1 VKLLSAVVR
10 NYRVHREVSV
20 EFDGSRTLIGGP
32 NESGK
37 STLMEAV
44 HRALFLKATVTGDAQ
59 AGMTSTVG
67 AGQPEV
73 ELRFEAHGDDYQ
85 LTKRFSGPSGTAR
98 LTQVGG
104 PTWQG
109 EEAETRLAGLLG
121 VEAAG
126 GGKGVLGRVEKQWAH
141 LWVWQGRSSG
151 DVCEHLEGNR
161 TGLLRQLQEV
171 GGSVALQSELDGRVA
186 SWFAQT
192 RNLVFT
198 LARVPK
204 AGSDLERAQ
213 TESRQAEV
221 ARAAAGERLDSLR
234 QAIKGYELASSA
246 IIQAEGDLEKI
257 KTQRLTVG
265 ERLVEVETLCRL
277 EERRAEAVAGETQ
290 KVTDLQQT
298 EESVSGLRRSI
309 KDLRESLEPREQGL
323 AGLEAGLAA
332 TRRQKV
338 EAEDAYD
345 RALESGRAARLRLE
359 LAGACVTRFEKAARC
374 LDLESH
380 LERIEGYQKGLE
392 YVERQIAQLAP
403 VDQAGLDRLQALEN
417 RQSRA
422 LAALEA
428 MSTEVEVVASD
439 RPVLV
444 GDVRLSPGGTHT
456 VSDLTEVTVGDQV
469 RLRIRPGGGAGL
481 EQARAAVRASREE
494 LRRSLDAY
502 GLESIQRATEVALQ
516 RADLEAA
523 RESQRTKLGEWDPE
537 QLVLLLK
544 QSRDE
549 LTAAQADVRRRLD
562 QVEGLE
568 EPSTLEEARGWVA
581 AELSAS
587 SALESQAAT
596 AKTALDTLRDRVLWS
611 EEEHGGSRAAIE
623 AERQKLKELQWQLD
637 YLVRAHGTD
646 EARAKALQ
654 AANDTK
660 AKLETELEE
669 TRRGL
674 AALQPELLEADRTRL
689 QRAWEEA
696 DQQLRDAQTARAVHQ
711 AALRSD
717 GADDP
722 QAVFAQA
729 EARAESAAKR
739 LDVVGRKAAAI
750 ALVDDLFHQ
759 EQRALSDQFSQ
770 PLAGKIDAYLQCLF
784 GSEARTAV
792 VFEDDAF
799 KGIRLVRSGQGGTCD
814 FETLSVGAREQVA
827 AAVRLAIAELLAA
840 GHDGS
845 LPVVFDDA
853 FAYSDPER
861 VAALQR
867 MLELGASRGLQ
878 MIVLTCNPSDY
889 AAFGARQTILTPAG

>member
-1 VKLLSAVVR
+1 MKLLSAVVR
-10 NYRVHREVSV
+10 NYRVHREVAV

-44 HRALFLKATVTGDAQ
+44 HRGLFLKATVTGEAQ
-59 AGMTSTVG
+59 AGMTSTIG
-67 AGQPEV
+67 AGPPEV
-73 ELRFEAHGDDYQ
+73 KLRFEAHGEEYE

-104 PTWQG
+104 ATWQG
-109 EEAETRLAGLLG
+109 EEAESRLAGLLG

-151 DVCEHLEGNR
+151 DVCEHLEGQR
-161 TGLLRQLQEV
+161 VDLLRQLQEV

-186 SWFAQT
+186 VWFVQT
-192 RNLVFT
+192 RNQVFT
-198 LARVPK
+198 LAGSPK
-204 AGSDLERAQ
+204 AGSELERAQ
-213 TESRQAEV
+213 SENRQAEA
-221 ARAAAGERLDSLR
+221 ARTAAGERLESLR
-234 QAIKGYELASSA
+234 QAIKGYELASGV
-246 IIQAEGDLEKI
+246 ITQAAGDLEKI
-257 KTQRLTVG
+257 RTQRQAVD
-265 ERLVEVETLCRL
+265 EKLVEVEMLRRL
-277 EERRAEAVAGETQ
+277 EERRADAVAGGVQ
-290 KVTDLQQT
+290 KVTALQQT

-309 KDLRESLEPREQGL
+309 RELRESLEPREQGL
-323 AGLEAGLAA
+323 AGLEARLAGM
-332 TRRQKV
+332 RRQKV
-338 EAEDAYD
+338 EAENTYD
-345 RALESGRAARLRLE
+345 HTLESGRAARLRLE
-359 LAGACVTRFEKAARC
+359 LAGACVTQFEKATRC

-392 YVERQIAQLAP
+392 DVERQITQLAP
-403 VDQAGLDRLQALEN
+403 VDQAGLDRLKSLEN
-417 RQSRA
+417 KQSRA

-428 MSTEVEVVASD
+428 MATEVEVVASD
-439 RPVLV
+439 HPVLV
-444 GDVRLSPGGTHT
+444 GDVRLSPGGSHT

-502 GLESIQRATEVALQ
+502 GLESIGRATEVALQ

-537 QLVLLLK
+537 QLAILLK
-544 QSRDE
+544 QAKDE
-549 LTAAQADVRRRLD
+549 LTAAQAGVRRRLE
-562 QVEGLE
+562 QVGGLE
-568 EPSTLEEARGWVA
+568 EPPTLEEAKRWVA
-581 AELSAS
+581 AEVSAS
-587 SALESQAAT
+587 SAIDSQAAA
-596 AKTALDTLRDRVLWS
+596 AKTALDTLRDQVLRD
-611 EEEHGGSRAAIE
+611 EKEFDESRSGIE
-623 AERQKLKELQWQLD
+623 AERQNLTGLQAQLD

-646 EARAKALQ
+646 EARARELQ
-654 AANDTK
+654 AGLATK
-660 AKLETELEE
+660 AKLEVELEE
-669 TRRGL
+669 TRSGL
-674 AALQPELLEADRTRL
+674 EALQPDLLESDRARL
-689 QRAWEEA
+689 QRAWEET

-722 QAVFAQA
+722 HAALAQT
-729 EARAESAAKR
+729 EARLESAAKR
-739 LDVVGRKAAAI
+739 LEVVSRRAAAV

-770 PLAGKIDAYLQCLF
+770 PLARKIDAYLQCLF
-784 GSEARTAV
+784 GAEARTAV

-799 KGIRLVRSGQGGTCD
+799 KGIRLVRSGQAGTCD

-840 GHDGS
+840 GHDGT

-853 FAYSDPER
+853 FAYSDPDR

-889 AAFGARQTILTPAG
+889 AALGARQTILTAVG